1 MNYFYN
7 RMTLDRYWVRTGS
20 ERVFGDLISMRDKDV
35 RSKLATISAGDP
47 VTVKMDAR
55 LTFPHSGEVGDMDS
69 EAVFSLLAQTGY
81 LTSERVGIDTY
92 RLWIPNREIGAL
104 FK

>member
-1 MNYFYN
+1 M
-7 RMTLDRYWVRTGS
+7 G
-20 ERVFGDLISMRDKDV
+20 
-35 RSKLATISAGDP
+35 P
-47 VTVKMDAR
+47 
-55 LTFPHSGEVGDMDS
+55 
-69 EAVFSLLAQTGY
+69 EAVFSLLTQTGY